1 MITVCIYKGKYGRI
15 RGFRTSGHADYA
27 DQGSDIVCSA
37 VSILEFTCV
46 NSIDILTRDGNSM
59 EVDMIDDEGVFEV
72 RLPEDMSHDTEVLM
86 SSLLIGIKSL
96 TQQYD
101 EYIQLIYEE
110 V

>member
-1 MITVCIYKGKYGRI
+1 MITVCMYKGPDGRL

-27 DQGSDIVCSA
+27 DAGSDIVCSA
-37 VSILEFTCV
+37 VSILEFTFV
-46 NSIDILTRDGNSM
+46 NSIDMLTRDGSRM
-59 EVDMIDDEGVFEV
+59 EVDIIDDEGVFDV
-72 RLPEDMSHDTEVLM
+72 KLPADMSHDTELLM

-101 EYIQLIYEE
+101 KYIELIYEE